1 MSKMFLCAFFI
12 YIQIHGSS
20 GVSSECL
27 SGDTCG
33 ELVAASEDGAASDP
47 SAIVLLQ
54 RSHQVN
60 GPMCINAQAALEY
73 EHHRLLDW
81 IAYHNLLGI
90 ECFFLHLDMC
100 HSNLSSPE
108 QLRVY
113 NALHAMQLP
122 LAHVIEHSDEMICD
136 TYERDPPANLM
147 SSIRPKYLMNI
158 DLDEYLVLD
167 SGPCVGTAEDARAHQ
182 SLAKPPSIIDF
193 LENTVSQQGVGYMYA
208 HRHTY
213 GTSGYTKQPSSP
225 STMPEFYF
233 LDERVGNCLRTDP
246 HISGPKDEI
255 PETVR
260 NGDAG
265 KIIMIAPFG
274 DDAYHYV
281 GHFID
286 LANAKNRNTIYPNG
300 TRACESLVDIRMGAE
315 GLRCGPVLPS
325 TPQHLFINHYV
336 TGALEDCMK
345 KGRTAQSRRRKNSMT
360 GRTDGECRFYHPGTS
375 EYEKHKQFMVTDAV
389 LVKYGAVTRN
399 RAAEIFIL

>member
-1 MSKMFLCAFFI
+1 
-12 YIQIHGSS
+12 
-20 GVSSECL
+20 
-27 SGDTCG
+27 
-33 ELVAASEDGAASDP
+33 
-47 SAIVLLQ
+47 
-54 RSHQVN
+54 
-60 GPMCINAQAALEY
+60 
-73 EHHRLLDW
+73 
-81 IAYHNLLGI
+81 
-90 ECFFLHLDMC
+90 MC

-122 LAHVIEHSDEMICD
+122 LAHVIEHDDGIICD

-274 DDAYHYV
+274 DDAYRYK

-286 LANAKNRNTIYPNG
+286 FPNERSTIYPNG
-300 TRACESLVDIRMGAE
+300 TRVCESLENSWNELDAQCAP
-315 GLRCGPVLPS
+315 LLPS
-325 TPQHLFINHYV
+325 TPQPLFINHYV

-345 KGRTAQSRRRKNSMT
+345 KARTAHSDRRRPARGNMT
-360 GRTDGECRFYHPGTS
+360 GRSDGECRFYHPGTS
-375 EYEKHKQFMVTDAV
+375 EYEKGKQFMLTDAV
-389 LVKYGAVTRN
+389 LVKYGAATRT
-399 RAAEIFIL
+399 RAAEIFNL